1 MAFRK
6 VDLIQSNFAAGEIDP
21 EMRHRSDVGAY
32 GAGVET
38 LINFMPR
45 LHGGLRTKPGTIFK
59 AELPGDAVLFPFI
72 FSETQA
78 YILAFSNLR
87 LDVYFDNGNIAEA
100 NITTPYTTAQIP
112 NIRVAQ
118 AADVALICHNE
129 VTIKRLTRVG
139 ASDFTLS
146 DYGFDF
152 DDAGNIKKCP
162 FYNFNAGVKI
172 NPNST
177 SGSLTITADADVW
190 VAGHVGSVIRHKGK
204 QALITAFSNA
214 RSITV
219 TAKENFTDSDETQ
232 DWDEEAFTS
241 INGFPRAVCFHDQR
255 LVFAGTTKKKSGIW
269 LSQVGKFF
277 NFDVGEG
284 EDDEASWS
292 GIDDDRVQEVRHVI
306 SHGHLQIFCDDTE
319 AFVPETATAPITPGN
334 FSIRSQTRYGI
345 LEEVAPAILDEG
357 TIYAQRYGAGIRE
370 YLFTDLTQRYDSN
383 LVSVLDARIVN
394 DPKSIAVVASS
405 ADRPELYTYIVMGDG
420 SIAVLHSLR
429 AEKVVAWSRWN
440 TPNGNYK
447 SVASV
452 LGNLF
457 VAVQRTINSQSKFYL
472 ELMSYDTVLESAK
485 QVAKR
490 NTDACTI
497 TITDQANIAVG
508 TKVTLKTAD
517 GNTVVFTSEAAGG
530 GAPSATNGWRPNT
543 DNNTTADNLRAAIN
557 SNSNFTAADPSAN
570 TITVTRDVKGPN
582 NLDVITTDST
592 RVAVTNF
599 TDGNKAY
606 TGMEHLAGET
616 VNAVQNNI
624 LPLGT
629 GTVSTSAVTAGL
641 VELTEEGTSGGA
653 NPFIGL
659 YQTATLTTLPV
670 EFPTAAGRT
679 TLRRKR
685 IAQAVIGVKD
695 GVVIRAG
702 NANQLQLYDVNSDFS
717 LEPSQKT
724 TRLRVFPRG
733 FQDDVTLT
741 VNATVPVPITIL
753 SLAYRLAF

>member
-6 VDLIQSNFAAGEIDP
+6 VDIIQSNFAAGEIDP

-32 GAGVET
+32 GAGVES

-78 YILAFSNLR
+78 YIMAFSNLR
-87 LDVYFDNGNIAEA
+87 LDVYFNNGNLAEA
-100 NITTPYTTAQIP
+100 NITTPFTTAQIP
-112 NIRVAQ
+112 NLRIAQ

-146 DYGFDF
+146 DYAFDF
-152 DDAGNIKKCP
+152 DDDGDIKKCP

-172 NPNST
+172 NPSGT
-177 SGSLTITADADVW
+177 SGSITITSDADVW
-190 VAGHVGSVIRHKGK
+190 VSGHVGSVIRHKGK
-204 QALITAFSNA
+204 QALISAFANA
-214 RSITV
+214 RSITATV
-219 TAKENFTDSDETQ
+219 KESFTDSDETQ
-232 DWDEEAFTS
+232 DWDEEVFTTV
-241 INGFPRAVCFHDQR
+241 NGFPRAVCFHDQR

-284 EDDEASWS
+284 NDAEAIWS

-306 SHGHLQIFCDDTE
+306 SHGHLQIYCDDTE

-345 LEEVAPAILDEG
+345 LEEVAPVILDEG
-357 TIYAQRYGAGIRE
+357 TVYAQRYGSGIRE

-383 LVSVLDARIVN
+383 LVSVLDASIVN
-394 DPKSIAVVASS
+394 DPKSIAVVSS
-405 ADRPELYTYIVMGDG
+405 SPDRPELYTYIVMGDG

-457 VAVQRTINSQSKFYL
+457 VAVQRTINSSTKYYL

-497 TITDQANIAVG
+497 TITDFANIAVG
-508 TKVTLKTAD
+508 TKVTLIKAD
-517 GNTVVFTSEAAGG
+517 GNPVAFTSEAAGS

-543 DNNTTADNLRAAIN
+543 NNDTTADNLRAAIN
-557 SNSNFTAADPSAN
+557 TNSNFTAADPSAN
-570 TITVTRDVKGPN
+570 IITVTRDVKGPD
-582 NLDVITTDST
+582 NLTVVSTDTT
-592 RVAVTNF
+592 RVAATDF
-599 TDGNKAY
+599 TDGNRSY
-606 TGMEHLAGET
+606 TGMEHLAGQT
-616 VNAVQNNI
+616 IQAVQANI

-629 GTVSTSAVTAGL
+629 GAVSTNAATPGL
-641 VELTEEGTSGGA
+641 VEISEEGTSGGA
-653 NPFIGL
+653 SPFLGL

-670 EFPTAAGRT
+670 EFPAAAGRT

-695 GVVIRAG
+695 GVVLRAG
-702 NANQLQLYDVNSDFS
+702 NAGELQLYDVNSDFS
-717 LEPSQKT
+717 LEPTQKT
-724 TRLRVFPRG
+724 TRLRIFPTG
-733 FQDDVTLT
+733 YQDDVTLT